1 MARGEWLAAALARQ
15 GEAIFQCGTMNAEI
29 ADGLCERVFEQTEKS
44 QMYSLLPWPL
54 AATGQREQDSGCV
67 WDK

>member
-1 MARGEWLAAALARQ
+1 
-15 GEAIFQCGTMNAEI
+15 MNAEI